1 MVNQLHLSITFRQ
14 PGGAVPLLPR
24 PLTCVLLPEIAL
36 GERSKATEG
45 CNFGA
50 RRCGTR
56 RYLAAAAAAWR
67 RAPSESSKNSRG
79 GAPRCRGRFEPSG
92 LADRL
97 SSPGCPE
104 VESKSPPSGSRHR
117 SVARRANS
125 YCSQAIATRLR
136 WQWRAEAR
144 SVEGGEKG
152 SENQRWTRESRAEES
167 GESARQIP
175 ARRLLTTREGIFA
188 FSVVWGGGL
197 DQQLRRRRPA
207 MQSAAVSVSR
217 SGRSRWHCR
226 NRKHTATGRK
236 GQRWSPAQREHPN
249 DALLGPSL
257 WLWLETPK
265 RWSAVRS
272 KAVPSLIQSWSH
284 HSQILVLY
292 VFSLCLA
299 CRVPV
304 SSSAPRVSQ
313 VSSRF
318 QEAVCAAGA
327 MAPFTLLP
335 CSTCIVWWQVLHQQV
350 CIVIST
356 SLEHSDRRALSFD
369 ILDGGPFLA
378 SIANDRLANLLA
390 SPRGALLFTFMCW
403 PVLGKTV
410 VSLKANFMR
419 YVQNC
424 HPCGVG
430 HGQQL
435 NSP

>member
-1 MVNQLHLSITFRQ
+1 MGSFARNRTRGTLKSNRRLQLWSEALWDSALPCCCCCCMAPCSERIQ
-14 PGGAVPLLPR
+14 QELAWGGAAVPR
-24 PLTCVLLPEIAL
+24 PIWTQWTGRPTLL
-36 GERSKATEG
+36 
-45 CNFGA
+45 A
-50 RRCGTR
+50 RLPGSRVQV
-56 RYLAAAAAAWR
+56 AAEWQ
-67 RAPSESSKNSRG
+67 
-79 GAPRCRGRFEPSG
+79 
-92 LADRL
+92 
-97 SSPGCPE
+97 
-104 VESKSPPSGSRHR
+104 SPPSGSRHR

-207 MQSAAVSVSR
+207 VQSAAVSVSR

-299 CRVPV
+299 GCVPV

-313 VSSRF
+313 VGFRKPCVPPVPWHRLLS
-318 QEAVCAAGA
+318 CLAALA
-327 MAPFTLLP
+327 LYDDKYSPPASLY
-335 CSTCIVWWQVLHQQV
+335 CHLHVTRTQ
-350 CIVIST
+350 
-356 SLEHSDRRALSFD
+356 
-369 ILDGGPFLA
+369 
-378 SIANDRLANLLA
+378 
-390 SPRGALLFTFMCW
+390 W
-403 PVLGKTV
+403 
-410 VSLKANFMR
+410 
-419 YVQNC
+419 
-424 HPCGVG
+424 
-430 HGQQL
+430 
-435 NSP
+435 